1 MKTTSRKQ
9 KETADSNINQDF
21 ANNVNQGIPE
31 SAKEA
36 QTGSRTTANDPAI
49 MAADNM
55 IADKMAAADIAAEQA
70 AAAQTAAKAMA
81 ALPVRKPI
89 GDSEIND
96 AYAILNLYRSESQAL
111 RNRIIENQL
120 YYEHTCTSGR
130 ARNQQCCSKFKSSTA
145 AYLFNSIA
153 NKHADFMDNMPSPT
167 ILPQEESDKETAK
180 LLSDILPSI
189 FDSNRYQRVYSK
201 ACFDKLVGGA
211 ALYAVTWDGS
221 YDNGIG
227 RISINH
233 AELLKLYWKGGI
245 SDLDESPNLFYVS
258 VENNKDLATRYP
270 ELKDQIGTSSTF
282 DLDKFVFE
290 DEPDRSNMTLVV
302 DWYYRRP
309 TVMENATGERV
320 VKNVLHFCKFA
331 AGKVLFAS
339 ENEIDPETGEPL
351 YPDGYYEHGRYPYLI
366 DPLFPIKGSPAGFGY
381 VDVMKNPQ
389 EYIDELDTAVLRNAK
404 WNAEPHWLTPVG
416 AGINTKDVDEGKR
429 FIEVSTLTDQI
440 KLMDVPGIDTNVINV
455 RNMKT
460 EELKETSGN
469 TDFSQGTTS
478 SGVTAASAIAAL
490 QEAGSKLS
498 RDMIKN
504 SYEVYSDMCQLV
516 IELIRQFYTIE
527 RIYRI
532 TQPNEEY
539 TFAAI
544 SSRMLGNGG
553 HGETSFGIATGGR
566 KPYFDIKVDAQKA
579 SPFSRAA
586 QNELALQLYGAGF
599 FNPEAC
605 NAAGVAIEM
614 MQFEGKDTVQQKI
627 SQNGTLLQEN
637 MQLKQYVIQLSQQL
651 ALTGDERTAALANAI
666 AQKYG
671 AEGVEQTGIQPGTIN
686 TEQASTDSLGN
697 MHSTDTKTDRVKKET
712 QQRTEVQ

>member
-1 MKTTSRKQ
+1 MKTARNSSKQ
-9 KETADSNINQDF
+9 QETA
-21 ANNVNQGIPE
+21 
-31 SAKEA
+31 
-36 QTGSRTTANDPAI
+36 ANDISRDIIGRVNADI
-49 MAADNM
+49 GVGSEGAAEGGIGAGTGGAVPEGNAAAAEDS
-55 IADKMAAADIAAEQA
+55 ADADMAAAFE
-70 AAAQTAAKAMA
+70 TAAAMA
-81 ALPVRKPI
+81 AIRKKKPI
-89 GDSEIND
+89 GDQEIND
-96 AYAILNLYRSESQAL
+96 AYATLNLYRSESQAL

-130 ARNQQCCSKFKSSTA
+130 PRNKRGCSSFKSSTA

-167 ILPQEESDKETAK
+167 ILPQEESDKDTAK

-189 FDSNRYQRVYSK
+189 FDSNRYQKVYSR

-221 YDNGIG
+221 YDNGLGKI
-227 RISINH
+227 RVTN
-233 AELLKLYWKGGI
+233 AELLNLYWKGGI
-245 SDLDESPNLFYVS
+245 SELDESPNLFYVS
-258 VENNKDLATRYP
+258 VENDKDLVTRYP
-270 ELKDQIGTSSTF
+270 EIADKVGNSSTF

-290 DEPDRSNMTLVV
+290 DEPNRDGTTLVV

-331 AGKVLFAS
+331 AGTVLFAS
-339 ENEIDPETGEPL
+339 ENEVDPETGEPL
-351 YPDGYYEHGRYPYLI
+351 YPDGYYEHGRYPYLM
-366 DPLFPIKGSPAGFGY
+366 DTLFPIKGSPAGFGY

-389 EYIDELDTAVLRNAK
+389 EYIDDLDTAVLKNAK
-404 WNAEPHWLTPVG
+404 WCAEPHWLTPVG
-416 AGINTKDVDEGKR
+416 AGINTKDVEEGRR

-440 KLMDVPGIDTNVINV
+440 KLMDAPGIDANVISV
-455 RNMKT
+455 RNIKT

-469 TDFSQGTTS
+469 TDFSQGTTA

-504 SYEVYSDMCQLV
+504 SYEVYSDMCSMI
-516 IELIRQFYTIE
+516 IELMRQFYTIE
-527 RIYRI
+527 RVYRI

-539 TFAAI
+539 AFETI
-544 SSRMLGNGG
+544 SAKMLGNDGKN
-553 HGETSFGIATGGR
+553 ETMFGMATGGR

-586 QNELALQLYGAGF
+586 QNELALQLYSAGF
-599 FNPEAC
+599 FNPELC
-605 NAAGVAIEM
+605 DQSAIAVEM
-614 MQFEGKDTVQQKI
+614 MQFEGKDTIQQKI
-627 SQNGTLLQEN
+627 TQNGTLLQEN
-637 MQLKQYVIQLSQQL
+637 MQLKQYVVQLAQQL
-651 ALTGDERTAALANAI
+651 ALTGDAQTAALANAI

-671 AEGVEQTGIQPGTIN
+671 AEGTGQGMVAN
-686 TEQASTDSLGN
+686 GSVNAAQADTDSLGN
-697 MHSTDTKTDRVKKET
+697 MHSTATKTDRVKKQT
-712 QQRTEVQ
+712 QERTEVK